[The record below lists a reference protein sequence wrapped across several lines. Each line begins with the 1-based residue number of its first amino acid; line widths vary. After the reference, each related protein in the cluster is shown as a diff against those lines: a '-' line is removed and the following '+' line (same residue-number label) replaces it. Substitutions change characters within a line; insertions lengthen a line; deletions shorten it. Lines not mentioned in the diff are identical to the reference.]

1 MTGSSPRVGAP
12 STKIAP
18 LSGVTIRLN
27 DRRSVVFPDPLSPIS
42 ATHSPGATSRLTWS
56 RATTGP
62 YRFET
67 LAARSA
73 AAGSADGCGVR
84 SVREACRGARRDHV
98 RNLEVVRRRAVALE
112 VERGECACRV
122 EIRTRNDIVAEPRRP
137 VQRDRLQVARD
148 AGDGRI
154 AQPVVSGPD
163 EQ

>member
-84 SVREACRGARRDHV
+84 SVREACRGARRDDA
-98 RNLEVVRRRAVALE
+98 RTPEGGRRRRAARALE
-112 VERGECACRV
+112 VEGSECACRV
-122 EIRTRNDIVAEPRRP
+122 EIRPRDDIIAESCRP
-137 VQRDRLQVARD
+137 VQRDRVQVARD
-148 AGDGRI
+148 AGDGGI
-154 AQPVVSGPD
+154 A
-163 EQ
+163 